1 MKLSQVLRSPSILP
15 NNDDD
20 GNGSWGIFLSSA
32 DSAFAVK
39 LFCDEQQFA
48 DEKAGYD
55 KVLSDPNLM
64 RLVNPYQEVTLL
76 LDTDKYPL
84 NRIGQHPPFELALLM
99 PFLANP
105 PWEKIGKLGMRTTD
119 TALAKLGVEVDNLIS
134 DFLRIGIASWELT
147 FFIHSESSDIKA
159 IDFTFSE
166 LVFKHAEAGCR

>member
-32 DSAFAVK
+32 DLEFAVK
-39 LFCDEQQFA
+39 LFCNEQQFA

-64 RLVNPYQEVTLL
+64 HLANPYQEVSLL
-76 LDTDKYPL
+76 LDTDEYPL
-84 NRIGQHPPFELALLM
+84 NCNNPPFELALLM

-105 PWEKIGKLGMRTTD
+105 PWEKIGKLGTPTAD
-119 TALAKLGVEVDNLIS
+119 TALAKFGVEINNLKN
-134 DFLRIGIASWELT
+134 DFLRIGIASWEVT
-147 FFIHSESSDIKA
+147 FFIHSESSVIKA

-166 LVFKHAEAGCR
+166 LVFKCAEGGCR